1 MSSDVFAAVSF
12 GCSVKGLQGVA
23 LLHKN
28 LSADSE
34 FGVVCSSFSMSQLLF
49 GCTDVVVDPR
59 SRTVLSDRRGL
70 DRGIEVEK
78 LLH

>member
-1 MSSDVFAAVSF
+1 M
-12 GCSVKGLQGVA
+12 KGLQGVA

-49 GCTDVVVDPR
+49 GCTDVVDPR
-59 SRTVLSDRRGL
+59 SRKAPSGRRGL
-70 DRGIEVEK
+70 DRGMEVEE